1 MTKRIDLD
9 SKNGEHIQGE
19 LAEPA
24 GTDKAPAII
33 VIQEWWGVTDHIRSL
48 VDRFAAAGFLALAPD
63 LYRGKTT
70 KDGSEAQKLL
80 EGLDW
85 KVAVD
90 DVGGAL
96 ELLKKHP
103 RSNGKV
109 GVTGFCMGGAVALA
123 SGAQLPELAAVVSF
137 YGIPDASTDFSG
149 LQAPVLGHF
158 AKRDQH
164 IPPAAADGLEKRL
177 KAAGKSV
184 EIERYDAD
192 HAFVN
197 DTRPEVYNPVEAKL
211 AWDRTLAFFHKQ
223 LG

>member
-1 MTKRIDLD
+1 MTTRIDFD
-9 SKNGEHIQGE
+9 SRNGDPIHGD

-24 GTDKAPAII
+24 GTGKVPAVI
-33 VIQEWWGVTDHIRSL
+33 VIQEWWGVNDHIRSL

-70 KDGSEAQKLL
+70 KDGSEAMKLL
-80 EGLDW
+80 EALDW

-96 ELLKKHP
+96 AQLEKHP
-103 RSNGKV
+103 RCNGKV
-109 GVTGFCMGGAVALA
+109 GITGFCMGGAVALA
-123 SGAQLPELAAVVSF
+123 SGAQIPSLAAVVPF

-164 IPPAAADGLEKRL
+164 IPPAAAEALEKRL
-177 KAAGKSV
+177 KSAGKTV
-184 EIERYDAD
+184 DIELYDAE

-197 DTRPEVYNPVEAKL
+197 DTRPEVYNPEQAKL
-211 AWDRTLAFFHKQ
+211 AWDRTIAFLHKQ